1 MRWDARRPLPV
12 GDDRRLEMT
21 GAISPAALR
30 VTFCETR
37 GGGLPFRLPHRLNR
51 RQAVEAPD
59 AIPPPVFGVLKPAII
74 SPPRQ
79 RAGVNLQRYGG
90 LRQGQPSLIG

>member
-21 GAISPAALR
+21 GAISPAALL
-30 VTFCETR
+30 VSFCETR
-37 GGGLPFRLPHRLNR
+37 AVAYPFRMSQFPYC
-51 RQAVEAPD
+51 RQAVEAPG
-59 AIPPPVFGVLKPAII
+59 AISLPVATVKQSAII